1 MKIISASERLQ
12 QQTGVKMVIF
22 GQYGVGKTSLLKTLN
37 APTLC
42 LDFEAGMLAVQDWNG
57 DSISIR
63 TWDEAR
69 DIACLIGGPN
79 PASQTVYSQRHF
91 ESIKHKFTSES
102 FSKYQCIFIDSITIA
117 SKICLTWSKNQPEAF
132 SNKTGT
138 ADLRSAYGLLANEMS
153 AWLRQFQH
161 IPNKDII
168 FVGLL
173 DTKTDDYGR
182 TIHVPQIEGTKTSI
196 ELPGILDEVISMII
210 SKDPD
215 GTMNRKFVCHT
226 LNPSGYPAKDRSGC
240 LDMIEEAN
248 LGKLLN
254 KIKNKKLKNKLL
266 TKENQ

>member
-1 MKIISASERLQ
+1 MKIISASERLSH
-12 QQTGVKMVIF
+12 QTGVKMVIF

-37 APTLC
+37 ECTLC

-79 PASQTVYSQRHF
+79 PASKHVYSQQHF
-91 ESIKHKFTSES
+91 ESVKN
-102 FSKYQCIFIDSITIA
+102 KYTLDFQKYKCIFIDSITIA
-117 SKICLTWSKNQPEAF
+117 SKICLTWSKNQPDAF
-132 SNKTGT
+132 SIKTGA
-138 ADLRSAYGLLANEMS
+138 ADLRSAYGILANEMS

-161 IPNKDII
+161 IPDKDIV

-173 DTKTDDYGR
+173 ETKFDDFNKTLY
-182 TIHVPQIEGTKTSI
+182 VPQIEGAKTSI
-196 ELPGILDEVISMII
+196 ELPSILDEVISMIVA
-210 SKDPD
+210 KDAE
-215 GTMNRKFVCHT
+215 GNMSRKFICHT

-248 LGKLLN
+248 LGSLLS

-266 TKENQ
+266 TAKENS